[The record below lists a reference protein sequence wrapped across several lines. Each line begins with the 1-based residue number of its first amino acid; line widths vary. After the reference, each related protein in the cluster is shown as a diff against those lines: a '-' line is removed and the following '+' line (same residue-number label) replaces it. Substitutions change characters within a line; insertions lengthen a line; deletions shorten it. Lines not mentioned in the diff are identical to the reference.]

1 MSVAGW
7 TGRLLRVDLGA
18 RAWVGVDLDRDALER
33 FLGGRGLG
41 LWLLWQEGRHGLDP
55 LDPATPLVV
64 AAGPL
69 TGTRAPTASRTSLT
83 TLSPLTGTV
92 FDANSGG
99 FFGIRLKRAGWDAL
113 WIEGRAEE
121 PLCLVVEPGRVRFEP
136 AGDLWGLGLR
146 AARQALARRFGRGHA
161 VLAVG
166 PAGETG
172 SRLASIGHDGRF
184 FGRGGVGAVM
194 GSKNLKAVLVR
205 GEQPVRVA
213 DPDGF
218 AFVVGECRKWIAA
231 HPITSRALPEFGTAV
246 LVNVINAVGAFPASN
261 FRASRFHRAE
271 AISGEVLNERLVT
284 GRKGC
289 PGCPIACGRRIR
301 LDGRQAE
308 GPEFE
313 TLWAFGADLGLG
325 DLEAVA
331 RLNLLANDLGLD
343 TISAGSTL
351 AAARELFEAGVLGW
365 DPLEGGPA
373 GVARLLEEMARGRG
387 RGALLRHG
395 SLHLGR
401 EVGRP
406 DVSMSVK
413 GLELPAYDPRG
424 CQGQGL
430 SYATSNR
437 GGCHLRAYLVAPE
450 ILATPKLVDRF
461 AWSGKAGLVIVAQN
475 LNAAVDSLVL
485 CRFTGFAL
493 REDYYARLLR
503 AATGMD
509 VDAQGLMT
517 IGERIYTL
525 ERLVNL
531 ERGFT
536 RDDDT
541 LPRRL
546 LEEPVA
552 EGPSAGHVVRLEPML
567 QEYYRF
573 RGWDGTGRPSR
584 AKLEALG
591 LGGEVSAVEPAG
603 PGEDHGRT

>member
-7 TGRLLRVDLGA
+7 TGRLLRVDLTERSWA
-18 RAWVGVDLDRDALER
+18 GVDLDREALER

-41 LWLLWQEGRHGLDP
+41 AWLLWQEGRHGLDP
-55 LDPATPLVV
+55 LDPGTPLVV

-113 WIEGRAEE
+113 WIEGRADE

-136 AGDLWGLGLR
+136 ARDLWGLGLR
-146 AARQALARRFGRGHA
+146 AARAALTGRFGRGYA

-205 GEQPVRVA
+205 GDRPVRVA
-213 DPDGF
+213 DPEAF

-246 LVNVINAVGAFPASN
+246 LVNVINAVGAFPAAN
-261 FRASRFHRAE
+261 FRSSRFDRAE
-271 AISGEVLNERLVT
+271 AISGEALNDRLT
-284 GRKGC
+284 KGRKGC
-289 PGCPIACGRRIR
+289 PGCPVACGRRIR
-301 LDGRQAE
+301 LDGREAE

-313 TLWAFGADLGLG
+313 TLWSFGADLGLG

-365 DPLEGGPA
+365 DPLEGGAA

-406 DVSMSVK
+406 EVSMSVK

-525 ERLVNL
+525 ERLINV

-536 RDDDT
+536 RDHDT

-546 LEEPVA
+546 LEEPVS

-567 QEYYRF
+567 EEYYRF
-573 RGWDGTGRPSR
+573 RGWDASGRPCA
-584 AKLEALG
+584 AKVEGLG
-591 LGGEVSAVEPAG
+591 LGDQA
-603 PGEDHGRT
+603 R